1 MLLYTRFYHGQV
13 IVRSC
18 GRTYDSYYWLIN
30 NCGRIEAV
38 LLRYCM
44 CLDVVTC
51 NDTCYGLTLIFR

>member
-1 MLLYTRFYHGQV
+1 M
-13 IVRSC
+13 
-18 GRTYDSYYWLIN
+18 YDSYYCLIT

-38 LLRYCM
+38 LLRYFM